1 VPVPNR
7 ATQIPNKNSKS
18 FVAGS
23 CIWISS
29 AINADS
35 HPLFPALARDE
46 VNTERNRDAV
56 PVVAHGRS
64 LQKSAAVIAVLN
76 SVGGGWK
83 LAALLLG
90 LLPRSIA
97 DKIYDWIAAHRYQ
110 WFGRRDTC
118 FVPRRGHEPDQL
130 PF

>member
-7 ATQIPNKNSKS
+7 ETQIPNKKSKS
-18 FVAGS
+18 FIAGY

-56 PVVAHGRS
+56 LVVAHGRS